1 MCSPSFPCAGS
12 ALSKPQSTM
21 EPFCSK
27 REQEGGWIRKYFILG
42 IFFPLS
48 HVTFK
53 SHRCFMATCL
63 SYPASSRPAAVHLS
77 VCPSVC
83 PRQGSGHAWSHRG
96 SAWQGSAV
104 PMAVGY
110 SSTDR
115 LLQWV
120 IYCLL
125 VPADGIQTSQP
136 FIIHKW
142 KSGT

>member
-42 IFFPLS
+42 IFFFPTEPCHIQVPPLLYG
-48 HVTFK
+48 HVPVPLCK
-53 SHRCFMATCL
+53 DQPCCCPCVRVSVHVSQAGLWSCL
-63 SYPASSRPAAVHLS
+63 E
-77 VCPSVC
+77 
-83 PRQGSGHAWSHRG
+83 
-96 SAWQGSAV
+96 SAEAV

-120 IYCLL
+120 MYCLL
-125 VPADGIQTSQP
+125 GPGDGIQTSQP